1 MKRLA
6 LLLLL
11 PILLLYGCFKLTF
24 PSYSWHQKLT
34 LVVETPDGV
43 RSGASVT
50 RHSVRK
56 QPTFGL
62 ADVGSISHSMRGEAT
77 VVDLGDGRYLFALL
91 GGRKGLERA
100 AFADRIPAGHMLHF
114 AVKQLDGAARVP
126 LPDAPLLVTFGDV
139 SDPASVMRVDPADL
153 AATFG
158 AGYALRE
165 ITLEVTDEPVT
176 EGVVEGVLGWLSDIW
191 PNHLDGRRY
200 ETIEATN
207 RFANSLSANSFS
219 TEISK

>member
-6 LLLLL
+6 LVILL
-11 PILLLYGCFKLTF
+11 PILMLYGCFRLTF
-24 PSYSWHQKLT
+24 PTYSWHQKLT

-50 RHSVRK
+50 RHIVRK

-62 ADVGSISHSMRGEAT
+62 ADVGSISHSLRGEAT

-91 GGRKGLERA
+91 NGRKGLERA
-100 AFADRIPAGHMLHF
+100 AFADRIPADQRLHF
-114 AVKQLDGAARVP
+114 AVKQLDGAAPVP
-126 LPDAPLLVTFGDV
+126 LPDAPLLVTFGDL
-139 SDPASVMRVDPADL
+139 SDPASVKRVDPADL

-176 EGVVEGVLGWLSDIW
+176 EGVVEGVFDYFTW
-191 PNHLDGRRY
+191 PKEKRKDYREPL
-200 ETIEATN
+200 
-207 RFANSLSANSFS
+207 
-219 TEISK
+219 